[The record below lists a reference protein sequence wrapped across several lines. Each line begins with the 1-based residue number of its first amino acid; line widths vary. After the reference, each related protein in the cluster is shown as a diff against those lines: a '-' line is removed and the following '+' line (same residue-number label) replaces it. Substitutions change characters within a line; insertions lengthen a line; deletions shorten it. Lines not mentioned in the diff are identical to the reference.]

1 MIAIQTKV
9 LPGTETKGTKIK
21 AWTSNK
27 QSITIP
33 YPHDLSN
40 ERAHFA
46 AVQALVAKH
55 KLEWDLSEMRWG
67 GVDHGYVFC
76 FADSIVKTAHK
87 SQLCEKLEREIGLAC
102 SIHRTDLENAEVVA
116 FIVAAYASGVSLE
129 MSHRI
134 FQINTGSGGW
144 EPVHICPV
152 NFADFAYRTIRIKP
166 EYQPKTGEACG
177 CRPGNQR
184 DNCPTCEGT
193 GQKIDFAA
201 IRSR

>member
-27 QSITIP
+27 QSVTIP
-33 YPHDLSN
+33 YPHEYSN
-40 ERAHFA
+40 ERAHFE
-46 AVQALVAKH
+46 AVQALVVKH
-55 KLEWDLSEMRWG
+55 KLEWDLSSMRWG

-76 FADSIVKTAHK
+76 FADSIVKTAPK
-87 SQLCEKLEREIGLAC
+87 SPWHEKLEREMGLAC
-102 SIHRTDLENAEVVA
+102 AIHRTDSQNAEVIAVVA
-116 FIVAAYASGVSLE
+116 AAYAAGTSLE
-129 MSHRI
+129 MAHR
-134 FQINTGSGGW
+134 TGSGGW
-144 EPVHICPV
+144 QPVHVCPV
-152 NFADFAYRTIRIKP
+152 NFADFAYRTARVKPP

-184 DNCPTCEGT
+184 DNCPACEGT

>member
-1 MIAIQTKV
+1 MMTMIAIQTKV
-9 LPGTETKGTKIK
+9 VPGSETKGTRIK

-27 QSITIP
+27 QSVTIP
-33 YPHDLSN
+33 YPHDLSD

-76 FADSIVKTAHK
+76 FADSIVKTAPK
-87 SQLCEKLEREIGLAC
+87 
-102 SIHRTDLENAEVVA
+102 
-116 FIVAAYASGVSLE
+116 
-129 MSHRI
+129 
-134 FQINTGSGGW
+134 
-144 EPVHICPV
+144 
-152 NFADFAYRTIRIKP
+152 KP

-177 CRPGNQR
+177 CRPGVAR
-184 DNCPTCEGT
+184 DNCPICEGT

-201 IRSR
+201 IRAR